1 MDAFPIVSHLS
12 RQKFVWQFIK
22 ALVKTRHVQFPE
34 LATEL
39 NDEVKETSNER
50 RIQAFF
56 KDSAIDYQQVA
67 LLLTMFLPE
76 GKVILSLDRTEWDFG
91 RCQVNVL
98 CITACVGKVG
108 LPLYFEM
115 LDNKSGNSNWQDR
128 IDLLKQCIVLL
139 GKERISA
146 VVMDREFIGHRWL
159 SWLQKAQVSFCVRV
173 PAHHSITLR
182 NGQVYRAE
190 ELIVTQRG
198 ISAENRTQTTRY
210 FQNAIVD
217 GVRVNVAVKGLA
229 NGEMLYVIGTHFAKE
244 LINLYRKRWTIE
256 VFFQNLKG
264 RGFNLEG
271 SHLRCLQK
279 WKKLFALVC
288 IAFAICL
295 SIGRDYLE
303 KGKKVV
309 LKKHGYPAKSTF
321 RRGLDWFRQ
330 YLKGRYQQI
339 FDRCVGQ
346 FIRKIDRYLTYNQKL
361 SEIIV

>member
-39 NDEVKETSNER
+39 NDEVKEESNER

-67 LLLTMFLPE
+67 LLLSMFLPK

-139 GKERISA
+139 GKGRISA

-159 SWLQKAQVSFCVRV
+159 SWLQKEQIPFCVRV

-182 NGQVYRAE
+182 NGEVYRAE
-190 ELIVTQRG
+190 ELIATQ
-198 ISAENRTQTTRY
+198 ATRY

-217 GVRVNVAVKGLA
+217 GIRVNVAVKRLA
-229 NGEMLYVIGTHFAKE
+229 NGEMLYVIGTYFAKE
-244 LINLYRKRWTIE
+244 LISLYRKRWTIE

-264 RGFNLEG
+264 RGFHLQG
-271 SHLRCLQK
+271 SHLRCLKK

-295 SIGRDYLE
+295 SIGRKYLE
-303 KGKKVV
+303 KIQKVA

-339 FDRCVGQ
+339 FDSLVEH
-346 FIRKIDRYLTYNQKL
+346 FIRKLDRYLTYNQRL

>member
-1 MDAFPIVSHLS
+1 MIPIVQHLS
-12 RQKFVWQFIK
+12 RKKFVWQFVKAMIK
-22 ALVKTRHVQFPE
+22 MRTVQFSE

-39 NDEVKETSNER
+39 NDEVQEASNER

-56 KDSAIDYQQVA
+56 RDSAIDYQKVA
-67 LLLTMFLPE
+67 LLLSMFLPA

-159 SWLQKAQVSFCVRV
+159 SWLQKAQIPFCVRV

-190 ELIVTQRG
+190 QLI
-198 ISAENRTQTTRY
+198 ATQTTRY
-210 FQNAIVD
+210 FQHAIVD
-217 GVRVNVAVKGLA
+217 GVRVNVAVKRLA
-229 NGEMLYVIGTHFAKE
+229 NGEMLYVIGTHFAKA
-244 LINLYRKRWTIE
+244 LIHLYRKRWTIE

-264 RGFNLEG
+264 RGFKLEG

-321 RRGLDWFRQ
+321 RRGLDWIRQ
-330 YLKGRYQQI
+330 YIKGKHQEQFDSLMEQFLKRL
-339 FDRCVGQ
+339 
-346 FIRKIDRYLTYNQKL
+346 DRYLAFNQQLTY
-361 SEIIV
+361 IIG

>member
-1 MDAFPIVSHLS
+1 MDAIPIVSHLS

-22 ALVKTRHVQFPE
+22 ALVKTRNVQFPE

-39 NDEVKETSNER
+39 NDEVKEESNER

-56 KDSAIDYQQVA
+56 KEVSIDYQKVA
-67 LLLTMFLPE
+67 LLLSLFLPS
-76 GKVILSLDRTEWDFG
+76 GKLTLSIDRTEWDFG
-91 RCQVNVL
+91 RCQVNIL

-115 LDNKSGNSNWQDR
+115 LDNNSGNSNWQDR
-128 IDLLKQCIVLL
+128 IDLLKKCVALL
-139 GKERISA
+139 GKERIST
-146 VVMDREFIGHRWL
+146 VVMDREFIGQKWL
-159 SWLQKAQVSFCVRV
+159 YWLQKEQIPFCVRV

-182 NGQVYRAE
+182 NGEVYQAE
-190 ELIVTQRG
+190 ELIT
-198 ISAENRTQTTRY
+198 TQTARY

-217 GVRVNVAVKGLA
+217 GVRVNVAVKRLT

-244 LINLYRKRWTIE
+244 LVSLYRQRWTIE
-256 VFFQNLKG
+256 VFFQCLKG

-271 SHLRCLQK
+271 SHLRCLSK

-295 SIGRDYLE
+295 SIGKNYIE
-303 KGKKVV
+303 KTQNIR

-321 RRGLDWFRQ
+321 RRGLDWFRK
-330 YLKGRYQQI
+330 YLKGQYLQVFERLLN
-339 FDRCVGQ
+339 Q
-346 FIRKIDRYLTYNQKL
+346 FMRKIDQYLIYNQQLKK
-361 SEIIV
+361 IIG